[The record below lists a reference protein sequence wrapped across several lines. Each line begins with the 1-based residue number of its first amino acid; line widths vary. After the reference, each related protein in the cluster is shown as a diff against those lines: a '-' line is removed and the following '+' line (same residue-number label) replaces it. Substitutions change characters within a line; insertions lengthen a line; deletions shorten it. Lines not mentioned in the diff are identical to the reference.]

1 MGKIKE
7 FQLNVDNELQEL
19 YERIGFN
26 NVPVNHQQILT
37 YVCLKIMDS
46 NNINHWINNYTDIRY
61 DHTNKLEFIR
71 LENRRTVDVTLAFKC
86 WVEESKNIVDDNLI
100 SNFTDLEIRNF
111 KEKYEIS
118 NGDITNFINSSYIND
133 KTEYGYIRKDKK
145 WISIYSQNFSK
156 REQAIANYL
165 RNSINCSIKKF
176 YK

>member
-46 NNINHWINNYTDIRY
+46 NNINHWIN
-61 DHTNKLEFIR
+61 
-71 LENRRTVDVTLAFKC
+71 
-86 WVEESKNIVDDNLI
+86 
-100 SNFTDLEIRNF
+100 
-111 KEKYEIS
+111 
-118 NGDITNFINSSYIND
+118 D